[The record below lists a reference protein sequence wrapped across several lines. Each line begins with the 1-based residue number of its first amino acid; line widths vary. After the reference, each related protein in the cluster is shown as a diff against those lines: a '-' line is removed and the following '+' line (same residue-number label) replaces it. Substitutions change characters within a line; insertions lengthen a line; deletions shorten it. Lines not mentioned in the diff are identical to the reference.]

1 VNSQQRKSSGGDFS
15 ERGTEAWPPYCCV
28 AAFVAA
34 ALEKLG
40 HANIGRESLAH
51 KLDISVA
58 PSSHNPWGLRVE
70 VDPHLQGLTVA
81 AATERIPRLLRSFDS
96 ELTFRHVLFN
106 HVTLGLVEEV
116 LVQATLQGCVVGVGY
131 DLSLMSG
138 TGSAM
143 MRHVAR
149 IEPASD
155 SEHVVIL
162 NDSEAFQPQ
171 PVLARWSDL
180 LPAVNAVT
188 DGFWL
193 VGPRKSMNL
202 AYTPCFTAIPAKG
215 A

>member
-1 VNSQQRKSSGGDFS
+1 MEVTVNNQQRKCSGGDFS
-15 ERGTEAWPPYCCV
+15 EREKGAWPPCCCV

-34 ALEKLG
+34 ALENLG
-40 HANIGRESLAH
+40 HANIGHESLAH

-70 VDPHLQGLTVA
+70 ADPHLQGLTVA
-81 AATERIPRLLRSFDS
+81 AATERIPRLLRSVDA
-96 ELTFRHVLFN
+96 ELTFRHILFS

-131 DLSLMSG
+131 DLGLMGG
-138 TGSAM
+138 TSSTM

-162 NDSEAFQPQ
+162 NDSEAFPPQ

-180 LPAVNAVT
+180 LPAVSAVT

-202 AYTPCFTAIPAKG
+202 AYTP
-215 A
+215 